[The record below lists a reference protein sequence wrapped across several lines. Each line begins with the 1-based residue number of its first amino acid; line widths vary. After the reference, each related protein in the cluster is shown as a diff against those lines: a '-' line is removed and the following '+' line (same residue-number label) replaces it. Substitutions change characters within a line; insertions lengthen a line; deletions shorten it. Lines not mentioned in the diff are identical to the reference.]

1 MSKDPIRSREETH
14 TQRRREPLRV
24 ILDSN
29 FLITPAEYHI
39 DILQEIP
46 RILGRSVEP
55 VVPSEIHREIKQI
68 SLQAGKR
75 SSLALTLMKKCK
87 LVDTEINEDER
98 VDDAIVRLA
107 QEWGSPVA
115 TNDQALRRR
124 LRSLGIPVLSMR
136 GKKRLEL
143 HGVVG

>member
-1 MSKDPIRSREETH
+1 
-14 TQRRREPLRV
+14 V

-46 RILGRSVEP
+46 RVLDRNVEP
-55 VVPSEIHREIKQI
+55 VVPSEVYKEMERI
-68 SLQAGKR
+68 SLRSGRR
-75 SSLALTLMKKCK
+75 SSLGLTLMKKCK
-87 LVDTEINEDER
+87 VLHTKINEDEK
-98 VDDAIVRLA
+98 VDDAIIRLA

-115 TNDQALRRR
+115 TNDQVLKRR

-136 GKKRLEL
+136 GKRRLEL
-143 HGVVG
+143 HGVID

>member
-1 MSKDPIRSREETH
+1 MSKESSRSRKAMH
-14 TQRRREPLRV
+14 PDKRRPLKV

-46 RILGRSVEP
+46 RVLDRNVEL
-55 VVPSEIHREIKQI
+55 VVPSEVYKEMERI
-68 SLQAGKR
+68 SLRSRR
-75 SSLALTLMKKCK
+75 SSLGLTLMKKCK
-87 LVDTEINEDER
+87 VLHTKINEDEK
-98 VDDAIVRLA
+98 VDDAIIRHA
-107 QEWGSPVA
+107 REWGSPVA
-115 TNDQALRRR
+115 TNDQVLKRR

-143 HGVVG
+143 HGVTD

>member
-1 MSKDPIRSREETH
+1 LSKESSRGGRGTH
-14 TQRRREPLRV
+14 PEKRRPLRV

-46 RILGRSVEP
+46 RILGRSVRP
-55 VVPSEIHREIKQI
+55 VVPSEVYKEIERI
-68 SLQAGKR
+68 SLR
-75 SSLALTLMKKCK
+75 SGRRDSLALTLIKKCK
-87 LVDTEINEDER
+87 VLDMKKSEDEK

-107 QEWGSPVA
+107 QEWKSPVA
-115 TNDQALRRR
+115 TNDQVLRRR

-143 HGVVG
+143 HGVID